1 MTLAVDR
8 LFKVALLIHSNRKCV
23 NVIGQRDIFR
33 RTINRAAV
41 FASIRSI
48 EMLLRR
54 KTVFSYLA
62 VNLCRASGKQA
73 AKHVPGQRVGY
84 IPFTN
89 GVQQRKGPARAIPF
103 YVRAPSISFEIT
115 PPTRTPVYRTH
126 HIFTLPLPFPHRPK
140 ETERYNFPLLS
151 FPPFFLSKEPLSS
164 RESLKIAPRE

>member
-1 MTLAVDR
+1 MTLVDR

-23 NVIGQRDIFR
+23 NVIGQCDIFR

-41 FASIRSI
+41 FVSIRSI

-73 AKHVPGQRVGY
+73 AKHVPGQWVGY

-126 HIFTLPLPFPHRPK
+126 HIFTLPLPFPHRKKRSATISPFSLSLLFF
-140 ETERYNFPLLS
+140 FPR
-151 FPPFFLSKEPLSS
+151 S
-164 RESLKIAPRE
+164 RFQVANH